1 MCIRDRSP
9 AHGRPRG
16 ADPVPRSARERF
28 SHGVPSPVRSRRPRP
43 VSYTSA
49 APALPQ
55 EPPAG
60 ARTRVDRLF
69 EEAEQ
74 ATERYNKAGERAD
87 ALRAEI
93 GRSQD
98 ESARR
103 QDRINTMRGVLGA
116 FAGAQYRSGGID
128 PAVELMLSEGPDE
141 YLDRASTLGRLTD
154 RQARELDEL
163 RKEQRRLSQQRH
175 EASLKLAELDAV
187 RADVAR
193 HRRVVT
199 AKLAAARR
207 LLNEMPSQER
217 ADYERASRS
226 GGRPGTA
233 LPDLPDPSSFG
244 SSSGRAAAAVRAAR
258 TAVGRPYI
266 WGATGPS
273 GFDCSGLMVWSYRQ
287 AGVSLPRTSQA
298 QRYAGR
304 QVPLSEARPGDLVTY
319 RSDASHVGM
328 YVGNGQVVHAPYPG
342 ARVRYDPVGMMPVSS
357 VTRP

>member
-1 MCIRDRSP
+1 M
-9 AHGRPRG
+9 A
-16 ADPVPRSARERF
+16 
-28 SHGVPSPVRSRRPRP
+28 SHRRPGLGSLDRKTK
-43 VSYTSA
+43 VTVLTAAAATAAAAMAGATAIA
-49 APALPQ
+49 APVQPP

-60 ARTRVDRLF
+60 ARARVDRLF
-69 EEAEQ
+69 EEAER
-74 ATERYNKAGERAD
+74 ATERYNQAGERAD
-87 ALRAEI
+87 RLRTELDRAQDAL
-93 GRSQD
+93 
-98 ESARR
+98 ARG
-103 QDRINTMRGVLGA
+103 QDRINTMRGVLGT

-128 PAVELMLSEGPDE
+128 PAVELMLSADPDE
-141 YLDRASTLGRLTD
+141 YLDKASQLDRLTD
-154 RQARELDEL
+154 RQARRLDEL
-163 RKEQRRLSQQRH
+163 RKEQRLLGQHRN
-175 EASLKLAELDAV
+175 EASQKLAELEAV

-193 HRRVVT
+193 QKRAVT

-207 LLNEMPSQER
+207 ILDAMPSQER

-226 GGRPGTA
+226 GGRPDG
-233 LPDLPDPSSFG
+233 LPEPSSPVP
-244 SSSGRAAAAVRAAR
+244 SSGRAAAAVMAAR
-258 TAVGRPYI
+258 AAVGRPYI

-304 QVPLSEARPGDLVTY
+304 RVPLSQAQPGDLVTY